1 MRLKVFRGTIHE
13 TLLDID
19 LKKVLSRIENR
30 YKVKLPRT
38 VVALDY
44 GRKGDLYIRFKHSEK
59 PIGEPEKD
67 VLAIFFYE
75 DSTIVAVELIDVT
88 KFV

>member
-1 MRLKVFRGTIHE
+1 MI
-13 TLLDID
+13 
-19 LKKVLSRIENR
+19 
-30 YKVKLPRT
+30 KLPRT

-44 GRKGDLYIRFKHSEK
+44 GRKGDLYIRFKHSEN

-67 VLAIFFYE
+67 GLVIFFYE
-75 DSTIVAVELIDVT
+75 DNTIVAVELMDVS